1 MSSAVAAV
9 AEQESGDAVPVV
21 NFVLNNGTQKA
32 VAANFGDSIMQVATN
47 NMIPGIEAVCGGF
60 CNCATCHVFVGEAWL
75 DMLPAPT
82 MEEDEML
89 DGTAVDRR
97 PASRLACQIKLS
109 GALDGIEI
117 IMPERQS

>member
-1 MSSAVAAV
+1 MSSAIAPL
-9 AEQESGDAVPVV
+9 AEQEKRDAMPIV
-21 NFVLNNGTQKA
+21 NFVLNSGAQKA
-32 VAANFGDSIMQVATN
+32 VAGNVGDSIMQVATN

-75 DMLPAPT
+75 DVLPAPVT
-82 MEEDEML
+82 EEDEML

-97 PASRLACQIKLS
+97 PSSRLACQIKLT
-109 GALDGIEI
+109 GALDGIDI